1 MDDIAFASFNRL
13 AVLCFSPFPKSSQD
27 VQFDLFSSRLSL
39 LLLGNIVFRPL
50 QQKDV
55 PPRLPPLPPR
65 APPLPLAAARWC
77 LLFNPQKPADARS
90 NLSGMFLQK
99 LLLLLLLALSMLFPR
114 LLLRE
119 LPHHPELVV
128 VVVKGRGRERS
139 ARPGAE
145 DIAFLP
151 KTHREGNRR

>member
-1 MDDIAFASFNRL
+1 
-13 AVLCFSPFPKSSQD
+13 
-27 VQFDLFSSRLSL
+27 
-39 LLLGNIVFRPL
+39 
-50 QQKDV
+50 
-55 PPRLPPLPPR
+55 
-65 APPLPLAAARWC
+65 
-77 LLFNPQKPADARS
+77 
-90 NLSGMFLQK
+90 MFLQK

-128 VVVKGRGRERS
+128 VVVVKGRGRERS
-139 ARPGAE
+139 ARPRAE

>member
-1 MDDIAFASFNRL
+1 
-13 AVLCFSPFPKSSQD
+13 
-27 VQFDLFSSRLSL
+27 
-39 LLLGNIVFRPL
+39 
-50 QQKDV
+50 
-55 PPRLPPLPPR
+55 
-65 APPLPLAAARWC
+65 
-77 LLFNPQKPADARS
+77 
-90 NLSGMFLQK
+90 MFLQK

-128 VVVKGRGRERS
+128 VVVKGRRERS

>member
-1 MDDIAFASFNRL
+1 
-13 AVLCFSPFPKSSQD
+13 
-27 VQFDLFSSRLSL
+27 
-39 LLLGNIVFRPL
+39 
-50 QQKDV
+50 
-55 PPRLPPLPPR
+55 
-65 APPLPLAAARWC
+65 
-77 LLFNPQKPADARS
+77 
-90 NLSGMFLQK
+90 MFLQK

-128 VVVKGRGRERS
+128 VVVVVKGRGRERS
-139 ARPGAE
+139 ARPRAE

>member
-1 MDDIAFASFNRL
+1 
-13 AVLCFSPFPKSSQD
+13 
-27 VQFDLFSSRLSL
+27 
-39 LLLGNIVFRPL
+39 
-50 QQKDV
+50 
-55 PPRLPPLPPR
+55 
-65 APPLPLAAARWC
+65 
-77 LLFNPQKPADARS
+77 
-90 NLSGMFLQK
+90 MFLQK

>member
-1 MDDIAFASFNRL
+1 
-13 AVLCFSPFPKSSQD
+13 
-27 VQFDLFSSRLSL
+27 
-39 LLLGNIVFRPL
+39 
-50 QQKDV
+50 
-55 PPRLPPLPPR
+55 
-65 APPLPLAAARWC
+65 
-77 LLFNPQKPADARS
+77 
-90 NLSGMFLQK
+90 MFLQK

-128 VVVKGRGRERS
+128 VVVVVKGRGRERS

-151 KTHREGNRR
+151 KTERETDKVFFEAKVFFFFFAQTALLFCI